1 MTSIV
6 ANFFLAVAAGLAG
19 ELTSQDQAA
28 WRYVV
33 PAAGEAFEHAPLR
46 ALVLS
51 REKPFE
57 LVEKVVY
64 RGEAASRR
72 YAMLRYGS
80 PSSTRVTVVVDRDA
94 KGNVDLFVD
103 ADRNLRIDDRDR
115 VSLTKTSPDDREK
128 ARIWRLPLDVA
139 LVENETVRTVPRAVV
154 FRLGASGQ
162 TLGFATAGYLEGNV
176 VLGRKNADAAGKK
189 QIQPMAARRVDGDGN
204 GFMADAQDRLFLDLN
219 GDGRFDPVGEQFL
232 FATILNLEGARTI
245 VRSDLLGAR
254 LQLDPLEGTGTLR
267 LELKPNEL
275 NKSAKV
281 AEMRA
286 TVLGRDGSVFGLT
299 GGEPTTVPAG
309 EYRMGNLTIALEDA
323 KSGEVWTFVFSDGM
337 SSGEPRWYRVGKDA
351 AVAIDPIGTP
361 RFELRRFE
369 SEAMARPGD
378 DVSVRPALYTGDGL
392 LIIVGYC
399 GRPIS
404 PATQELLGSKI
415 VLVKRDGQVVATAN
429 SGFS

>member
-1 MTSIV
+1 MTLSFWT
-6 ANFFLAVAAGLAG
+6 FFLALAAGLAG
-19 ELTSQDQAA
+19 EPTSQGGAE

-33 PAAGEAFEHAPLR
+33 PAAGEAFDHAPLR

-51 REKPFE
+51 REKPLE
-57 LVEKVVY
+57 LVEKVAY
-64 RGEAASRR
+64 QGEPALRR
-72 YAMLRYGS
+72 YAMLRFGS
-80 PSSTRVTVVVDRDA
+80 ASSTRVTVVVDRDV
-94 KGNVDLFVD
+94 KGNTDLFLD

-115 VSLTKTSPDDREK
+115 VSATKTDAGDREK
-128 ARIWRLPLDVA
+128 ARTWRLALDVA
-139 LVENETVRTVPRAVV
+139 LVENETVRRVPRAVV

-189 QIQPMAARRVDGDGN
+189 QNQPMAARRVDGDGN

-219 GDGRFDPVGEQFL
+219 GDGRFDPAGEQFL

-245 VRSDLLGAR
+245 VRSDLLGTR

-267 LELKPNEL
+267 LELKPKEA
-275 NKSAKV
+275 KPVAKV

-323 KSGEVWTFVFSDGM
+323 KSGEVWTFNFSDGLW
-337 SSGEPRWYRVGKDA
+337 SGEPRWYKVGNNA
-351 AVAIDPIGTP
+351 AVAIDPIGKP

-378 DVSVRPALYTGDGL
+378 DVTVRPALYTGDGL

-404 PATQELLGSKI
+404 PATQELLGARI
-415 VLVKRDGQVVATAN
+415 VLLKKDGVILATAN